1 MRGPMMIFA
10 AAVFLLLVV
19 AYLAQKKTPEQRIG
33 GKIHNM
39 VLLGLM
45 HLDIAVAQG
54 LRYVQLA
61 VAAVCRS
68 YHPAG
73 LEGSIAGKRERLEDY
88 RRSLGNAEYVRR
100 RHYNRKILE

>member
-1 MRGPMMIFA
+1 MIFA

>member
-1 MRGPMMIFA
+1 MIFA

-19 AYLAQKKTPEQRIG
+19 AYLAQKKTPEERIG
-33 GKIHNM
+33 GKIRNM

>member
-10 AAVFLLLVV
+10 AAVFLLLIV
-19 AYLAQKKTPEQRIG
+19 AYLAQKKSPEQRIG
-33 GKIHNM
+33 GRLHNM
-39 VLLGLM
+39 ILLGLM

-61 VAAVCRS
+61 VASVCRS

-73 LEGSIAGKRERLEDY
+73 MEHSIAGKKARLENY
-88 RRSLGNAEYVRR
+88 RRLLGNAEYVRR

>member
-1 MRGPMMIFA
+1 MRLTNDDFCSSSFSFVDRSVSGTEKVAGA
-10 AAVFLLLVV
+10 ANRGRL
-19 AYLAQKKTPEQRIG
+19 
-33 GKIHNM
+33 HNM
-39 VLLGLM
+39 ILLGLM

-61 VAAVCRS
+61 VASVCRS

-73 LEGSIAGKRERLEDY
+73 MEHSIAGKKARLENY

>member
-1 MRGPMMIFA
+1 MIFA

-19 AYLAQKKTPEQRIG
+19 AYLAQKKTPEERIG

-100 RHYNRKILE
+100 RHYNRKSLE

>member
-1 MRGPMMIFA
+1 MIFA

-19 AYLAQKKTPEQRIG
+19 AYLAQKKTPEERIG